1 MQGMSRSHCLS
12 SGAYGINFGTSLL
25 STVSVEDSIRSVTH
39 DRFSDADGRLVAAG
53 TGAKQPHGLL
63 LARRASPRTAH
74 PALPELR
81 PLRALPAS
89 HLDRCQSMELLP
101 ERVSG
106 QAQLYGYTWATQAFH
121 PYFVDKLPYCSAV
134 VELAEDAGVRMT
146 TNIIDCPRDEV
157 RTGMR
162 VEVLFREVAPG
173 LVLPL
178 FRPDVSHVGS
188 R

>member
-1 MQGMSRSHCLS
+1 M
-12 SGAYGINFGTSLL
+12 
-25 STVSVEDSIRSVTH
+25 TVSPMLT
-39 DRFSDADGRLVAAG
+39 AAW
-53 TGAKQPHGLL
+53 
-63 LARRASPRTAH
+63 SPPVPVPSSLTAFFWH
-74 PALPELR
+74 AVPRHELHI
-81 PLRALPAS
+81 L
-89 HLDRCQSMELLP
+89 RCQNCAHYVHYPRAISTAASRWNCCP
-101 ERVSG
+101 KRVSG
-106 QAQLYGYTWATQAFH
+106 RAQLYGYTWATQAFH